1 MSLALEH
8 FRAIREAGSYPSSM
22 PVDDAIKALS
32 AMLAE
37 TQQLTLSQ
45 MPTSTSRQLGSILFS
60 HEAGLIS
67 AYSALNPPKLERRST
82 AGFFCFNLLFLAL
95 SLLVSLG
102 AMYFTWTAKE
112 FLWSAF
118 ILCAWVLCA
127 VAYFLPRK
135 NAKEKLIQSVDTAA
149 LFSLAERRMEAIDRD
164 LDAFLSI
171 PAENTDS
178 DDSVVRIITLAGS
191 LKRAD
196 PDSIP
201 DELMTAITALS
212 ISKGYEFLEY
222 TPENEAL
229 FDTMPTK
236 RATRTIVPAVVKNK
250 ALISRGMAIVSIGYS
265 GEDE

>member
-1 MSLALEH
+1 
-8 FRAIREAGSYPSSM
+8 M
-22 PVDDAIKALS
+22 P
-32 AMLAE
+32 
-37 TQQLTLSQ
+37 
-45 MPTSTSRQLGSILFS
+45 
-60 HEAGLIS
+60 
-67 AYSALNPPKLERRST
+67 N
-82 AGFFCFNLLFLAL
+82 
-95 SLLVSLG
+95 
-102 AMYFTWTAKE
+102 FTWTAKE
-112 FLWSAF
+112 YLWSVF
-118 ILCAWVLCA
+118 ILFAWILSA
-127 VAYFLPRK
+127 AAYFFPRK
-135 NAKEKLIQSVDTAA
+135 AVKEKLIQSVDTTA

-171 PAENTDS
+171 PTESTDS

-196 PDSIP
+196 PESVP

-212 ISKGYEFLEY
+212 ISKGYEYLEY

-250 ALISRGMAIVSIGYS
+250 TLISRGMAIVSIGYS